1 MYFLFSFCGPSAMPL
16 LLLSDLLDKKLHIK
30 IEDTSRQLYPTIKQ
44 FPVIYATVI
53 SCKIRDNEP
62 RLDSICKKVHC
73 QFLVKPLLNK

>member
-1 MYFLFSFCGPSAMPL
+1 MVHAP
-16 LLLSDLLDKKLHIK
+16 LLSDLLDKELHIK

-73 QFLVKPLLNK
+73 PLTPNTYIYVAIVLPSPS